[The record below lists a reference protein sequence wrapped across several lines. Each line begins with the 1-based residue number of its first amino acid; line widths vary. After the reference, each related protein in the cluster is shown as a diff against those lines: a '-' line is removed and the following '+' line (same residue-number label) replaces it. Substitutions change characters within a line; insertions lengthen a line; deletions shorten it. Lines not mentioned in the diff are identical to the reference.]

1 MAVEMFG
8 DDTSMDSDQPGLFR
22 RFTRALT
29 NTWFLAVVIAIAA
42 VGWIASGVLAP
53 SPATGDEVTAQSE
66 SAAEADLPRVRV
78 ATFTS
83 EKISDSLRLQG
94 RTEADRRVTI
104 SAETS
109 GTIEELFVERGTT
122 VTEEQVIA
130 RLDVDDRQAKV
141 ASAQALVVQRETEF
155 EAARRL
161 NAKGYRGDVDLS
173 QAQAAL
179 DAAQAELKLANI
191 ELERTIVAAP
201 FAGVMFER
209 DVELGD
215 FVDRG
220 DPIAYV
226 VDLSVVT
233 AVGQVSERNLGNIRL
248 GQPAQLRTLT
258 GQLIDGV
265 VSYVGAVA
273 DSTTR
278 TFAVEVDV
286 PNGDGTLIEGVTVEL
301 NIPMEQLTAHS
312 ITPAILTLAD
322 DGTLGVRAVDETDH
336 VVFYPVQILQDGL
349 DSVLIGGLPD
359 EVRLITVGQEFVQD
373 GQQVIPIDEGG
384 TTAGSTGELS

>member
-1 MAVEMFG
+1 ME
-8 DDTSMDSDQPGLFR
+8 SNQPGLMR
-22 RFTRALT
+22 RFFGALT

-53 SPATGDEVTAQSE
+53 SPATGDEATAQE
-66 SAAEADLPRVRV
+66 TEQVQMARVRV
-78 ATFTS
+78 ATFKS
-83 EKISDSLRLQG
+83 EKISDTLRLQG

-109 GTIEELFVERGTT
+109 GTIEELFVDRGTT
-122 VTEEQVIA
+122 VEAEQVIA
-130 RLDVDDRQAKV
+130 RLDIDDREARV
-141 ASAQALVVQRETEF
+141 ASAKALLVQRETEF

-179 DAAQAELKLANI
+179 DAAQAELELAMI
-191 ELERTIVAAP
+191 ERDRTIVSAP

-226 VDLSVVT
+226 VDLSVIT

-248 GQPAQLRTLT
+248 GQPAQLRTLAGRSIEGT
-258 GQLIDGV
+258 
-265 VSYVGAVA
+265 VSYVGTVA

-286 PNGDGTLIEGVTVEL
+286 PNTDRALIEGVTVEL

-322 DGTLGVRAVDETDH
+322 DGTLGVRGVDETDH
-336 VVFYPVQILQDGL
+336 VVFYPVQILRDGL
-349 DSVLIGGLPD
+349 ESVLVGGLPD
-359 EVRLITVGQEFVQD
+359 EVRLITVGQEFVQE
-373 GQQVIPIDEGG
+373 GQQVVPVDD
-384 TTAGSTGELS
+384 GSTGALS